1 MNDEGKSDDQHV
13 KKDSDTTDKFL
24 DNPDSPQLPPISKKA
39 DDESDEPVIPKLL
52 GLYFLMLITFT
63 NYFLK

>member
-1 MNDEGKSDDQHV
+1 VNDEGKSDDQHI
-13 KKDSDTTDKFL
+13 KKNSDTTDKFL

-39 DDESDEPVIPKLL
+39 DDESDEPVMPKLL
-52 GLYFLMLITFT
+52 GSYFLILITFI